1 MKPNDLP
8 MTAMP
13 VHRQVMHCDI
23 ETYSEASLSDAGAY
37 RYAEDPT
44 TELLLFAYTLD
55 DESIQVIDLT
65 TQGPLPGSIINSL
78 LDPLILKLAH
88 NASFERVVL
97 SHYLMRLGRINSYL
111 PPEDWGCTMNMANHL
126 ALAPSLEKLGEVVKL
141 PEGLKKD
148 AAGKRLI
155 GRFCQPCRP
164 TKANGMQT
172 RNTALTHPEDWQ
184 NFAKYNQ
191 QDVLAEVAVY
201 KRMSPFPLSAK
212 EHRIAAL
219 DARINDRGLMLDSD
233 LYQAAIELGDLRQ
246 EQVHDEIVKMTGIS
260 NPKSHVQ
267 LKEWFEVVEGRPVE
281 SLEKK
286 EVPRLLKE
294 FKTDIAKQV
303 LNLRSELAKSS
314 LKKYERMAACVMADH
329 RTRGTF
335 QYLGAN
341 RTGRWAGR
349 GIQPHNFPRNNI
361 DQLDFARQLVK
372 EKAASEIEFYFGSV
386 TEVLSQV
393 LRTAIVAPDRFVI
406 ADLSAIESR
415 VISWL
420 ASETWREEIFRGDGK
435 IYEATAERMFSLPK
449 GSVDK
454 SSPYRSHGK
463 TAELSLA
470 YGGGINALIKYFEQQ
485 GIDHGLSDDEL
496 DAIVSNWRKAN
507 PKIVSFWH
515 DLQRAAKSA
524 IESRATTKVGPY
536 LEVSVRSGMLLI
548 RLPSGRYLHYAKP
561 RLGMDERGR
570 QNIYFQGVKDRTWQN
585 IKTWGGTLAENVVQ
599 AVARDVL
606 SEGLLRADASGLKIV
621 GHVHDEIIVE
631 SDSDNDLKILESAM
645 ADPIDWAPGLP
656 LAVEGFCAPYYM
668 KA

>member
-65 TQGPLPGSIINSL
+65 QGSLPESIIDLL
-78 LDPLILKLAH
+78 LDPLTLKLAH

-97 SHYLMRLGRINSYL
+97 SHYLMRLGRINNYL

-219 DARINDRGLMLDSD
+219 DARINDRGLLLDSD
-233 LYQAAIELGDLRQ
+233 LYRAAIELGDLRR
-246 EQVHDEIVKMTGIS
+246 EQVHDEIVAMTGVA
-260 NPKSHVQ
+260 NPNSHVQ
-267 LKEWFEVVEGRPVE
+267 LKAWFEAVEGRTVE
-281 SLEKK
+281 SLGKQ
-286 EVPRLLKE
+286 EVSSLLKE

-303 LNLRSELAKSS
+303 LNLRSELAMSS
-314 LKKYERMAACVMADH
+314 LKKYEKMAACVMADG

-349 GIQPHNFPRNNI
+349 GIQPHNFPRNNFE
-361 DQLDFARQLVK
+361 QLGFARQLVK
-372 EKAASEIEFYFGSV
+372 EKAADEIALYFGSV
-386 TEVLSQV
+386 SDTLSQV
-393 LRTAIVAPDRFVI
+393 LRTAIVAPDLFVI
-406 ADLSAIESR
+406 ADYSAIESR
-415 VISWL
+415 AVSWL
-420 ASETWREEIFRGDGK
+420 SSETWREEVFRGDGR
-435 IYEATAERMFSLPK
+435 IYEATSERMFNLPR
-449 GSVDK
+449 GSVTKD
-454 SSPYRSHGK
+454 SPYRNYGK
-463 TAELSLA
+463 VAELALA
-470 YGGGINALIKYFEQQ
+470 YGGGAAALEVMGAKAAGLRDEQLDEIKT
-485 GIDHGLSDDEL
+485 S
-496 DAIVSNWRKAN
+496 WRKAN
-507 PKIVSFWH
+507 PKIVSLWW
-515 DLQRAAKSA
+515 DLEKAAKAA

-536 LEVSVRSGMLLI
+536 LEVSLRSGMLMI
-548 RLPSGRYLHYAKP
+548 RLPSGRHLHYAKP
-561 RLGMDERGR
+561 RLDIDEYGR
-570 QNIYFQGVKDRTWQN
+570 SVISFQGVEGVNWQS
-585 IKTWGGTLAENVVQ
+585 IRTWGGKLTENVVQ
-599 AVARDVL
+599 AVSRDVL
-606 SEGLLRADASGLKIV
+606 AEGLLRADAAGLKIV
-621 GHVHDEIIVE
+621 AHVHDEIIVE
-631 SDSDNDLKILESAM
+631 SDNDNDLKTLESAM